1 MAKSNE
7 ADELLSSLL
16 SGNVNARL
24 RDSLERVKAACDFL
38 DSSGVAI
45 TPTAVG
51 NYCSDRW
58 KGPKAQSVR
67 NAKDTLFAYLQ
78 LRRAHQVLPA
88 STRKASREPLIQDE
102 TVRAY
107 VALVKA
113 ERDEAVRSKGR
124 IIAGLRTIP
133 GLPIDE
139 LIASSFKP
147 IAAKPECGVSDEVR
161 SALGR
166 LFAAD
171 NLASVGLELYRHRL
185 RHIATKKV
193 LLEKADVETLL
204 ALTNSD
210 GAAKSSAHLI
220 QHAEGDE

>member
-1 MAKSNE
+1 MAKPNE
-7 ADELLSSLL
+7 ADQLLSALL
-16 SGNVNARL
+16 SENINARL

-58 KGPKAQSVR
+58 KGPKAQSIR

-107 VALVKA
+107 VALIKA
-113 ERDEAVRSKGR
+113 ERDEAVRHKDR
-124 IIAGLRTIP
+124 IVAGLRTIP
-133 GLPIDE
+133 GLPIDD
-139 LIASSFKP
+139 LIASGFKP
-147 IAAKPECGVSDEVR
+147 LAAKPERRVSDEAR
-161 SALGR
+161 GALER
-166 LFAAD
+166 LFAAE

-204 ALTNSD
+204 ALTNSV
-210 GAAKSSAHLI
+210 GTTTSSAPLL
-220 QHAEGDE
+220 QHADGDE